1 MISEMSHSRRLIT
14 TAVTSAVLAV
24 SFGAVLG
31 AAWGTHKLVSDQEQ
45 KLLRQ
50 RTDELGLYVKGLT
63 QTVAA
68 GLAKLAAAADTGP
81 DPARSFAR
89 AAKLSRA
96 VRGVALIHSGGAGAF
111 TVVATLGPDLTT
123 GEQVGPELA
132 SAAEQAQRVPTSFV
146 ISRIYTVNGH
156 KVADIV
162 SAHHAPPGY
171 LVVQENPVSG
181 QAATSANTTGPY
193 SELLVALYEGRRAV
207 ADQLT
212 DANAP
217 LAAFRGGSAT
227 DVVKIG
233 STDFLLVTAAR
244 TSLVGSV
251 ELNAQWVVLGV
262 GLLLTLLLGI
272 LFELVQRRRDFALE
286 LVDQRTAELNQSLQT
301 LRRTQDQLVHSER
314 LAAIGELA
322 SAVGHELRNPLA
334 VISNA
339 LYLLRRAT
347 SDSIEP
353 RIVQHLDTADREVSA
368 ATLIVSDLL
377 DYSRNR
383 EPMMSEVDLT
393 DLIEEALS
401 VAPHPPA
408 ISVDWQAPSGPV
420 TGPADRDQL
429 RQVFLNLLSNAYDAM
444 PDGGSLLLSV
454 SRESDGNVRI
464 EVSDN
469 GIGMEDE
476 TRSRIFEP
484 FFTTKARGVGLGLAV
499 TNRIVAAHS
508 GRIEVETG
516 PGAGTTFTV
525 HLPGAHNG
533 VEPGPPT

>member
-1 MISEMSHSRRLIT
+1 MFRSRRLAT
-14 TAVTSAVLAV
+14 TPVTTAVLAV
-24 SFGAVLG
+24 LFVPVLG

-50 RTDELGLYVKGLT
+50 RTEELGLYV
-63 QTVAA
+63 A
-68 GLAKLAAAADTGP
+68 GLSHTVTAGLDQLAEAASAGP
-81 DPARSFAR
+81 DPAKSFAG
-89 AAKLSRA
+89 AAKLSPS
-96 VRGVALIHSGGAGAF
+96 VREVALIHSDGAGAF
-111 TVVATLGPDLTT
+111 TVAAAVGPDLTA
-123 GEQVGPELA
+123 GEQVGPDLA
-132 SAAEQAQRVPTSFV
+132 TAAAQAQKAPTSFA
-146 ISRIYTVNGH
+146 ISRIYALGAH

-162 SAHHAPPGY
+162 SAGGTPPGY

-207 ADQLT
+207 ANQLT

-217 LAAFRGGSAT
+217 LAAFRGESAT

-244 TSLVGSV
+244 SSLVGSV

-262 GLLLTLLLGI
+262 GLLLTLMLGV
-272 LFELVQRRRDFALE
+272 LFELAQRRRAFALE
-286 LVDQRTAELNQSLQT
+286 LVDQRTAELNRSLET
-301 LRRTQDQLVHSER
+301 LQRTQDQLVHSER

-339 LYLLRRAT
+339 LYLVRRAT
-347 SDSIEP
+347 SESLDP
-353 RIVQHLDTADREVSA
+353 RVVQHLDTADREVSA

-377 DYSRNR
+377 EYSRSR

-393 DLIEEALS
+393 DLMEEALS
-401 VAPHPPA
+401 VAPHPTA
-408 ISVDWQAPSGPV
+408 ISVDWEASYEPV

-429 RQVFLNLLSNAYDAM
+429 RQVFLNLLTNAYDAM
-444 PDGGSLLLSV
+444 PEGGSLVLGV
-454 SRESDGNVRI
+454 NRESDGNVRI
-464 EVSDN
+464 EVRDT
-469 GIGMEDE
+469 GTGMGDE

-499 TNRIVAAHS
+499 TNRIVMAHS
-508 GRIEVETG
+508 GRIEVETR

-525 HLPGAHNG
+525 HLPGTHNG
-533 VEPGPPT
+533 VAPEPAT